1 MVKIHKAEIK
11 VLDIY
16 IYNMMQHRKHLK
28 HPDSWLLVVKPGC
41 WLLVPV
47 ARRLSPWGATV
58 KAESSVEN
66 SEKVQLKIGKM
77 SLNIIE

>member
-1 MVKIHKAEIK
+1 
-11 VLDIY
+11 
-16 IYNMMQHRKHLK
+16 MMQHRKHLK